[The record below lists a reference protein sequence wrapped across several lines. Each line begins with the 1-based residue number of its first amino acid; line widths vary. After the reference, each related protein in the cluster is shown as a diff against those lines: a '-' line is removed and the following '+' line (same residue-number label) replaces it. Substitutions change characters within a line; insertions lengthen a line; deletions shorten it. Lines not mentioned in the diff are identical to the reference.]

1 MPQNGY
7 CYFFITVKTN
17 KKPVGYG
24 HAKPSWIRK
33 VDEQVWTCYL
43 IVSRNLPSSFH
54 VPGIR
59 YTPVLS
65 HLILTPNL

>member
-1 MPQNGY
+1 MGIVIFLLQLKQ
-7 CYFFITVKTN
+7 T